1 MKGPQVL
8 DFDLETHLANTRS
21 LLALR
26 GQIEEAAQRIVDGP
40 YKNLYFIGAGGTYS
54 AALPYERLF
63 QTHSSW
69 PVRAVVGKEFILAPD
84 PGFGPESVAVFA
96 SDSGTTPDIVEC
108 IAYAKEAGAATL
120 AFTGRPETPI
130 AQDVDEVFLSDA
142 GAWPMDIP
150 FLLLSAAILHKRGE
164 FDGYDRLVKDLEA
177 MPEALASVREQVDAQ
192 AEQWA
197 KDHGRNDY
205 HFLVGSGYIWGLT
218 YLFSMCILEEMQW
231 LKTTRVQ
238 GAEFFHGSLE
248 LIEKDTSLILFKG
261 EDETRPVIDRVERFA
276 EQVSD
281 DVLVLDSKNFELPG
295 VSDEFRGL
303 LGPQILHA
311 ASGRFS
317 RHLSVV
323 RDHPLTT
330 RRYYRQMAY

>member
-1 MKGPQVL
+1 ML
-8 DFDLETHLANTRS
+8 DFDLDTHLANTRS
-21 LLALR
+21 MLALR

-40 YKNLYFIGAGGTYS
+40 YENLYFIGAGGTYS

-69 PVRAVVGKEFILAPD
+69 PVKAVIGKEFILAPD
-84 PGFGPESVAVFA
+84 PGFGPSSVAVFA

-108 IAYAKEAGAATL
+108 IDFAKAAGVTTL
-120 AFTGRPETPI
+120 GFTGRSETPI
-130 AQDVDEVFLSDA
+130 AQNVDHVFLSA
-142 GAWPMDIP
+142 PGAWPMDIP
-150 FLLLSAAILHKRGE
+150 FLLLSAAILNKRGE
-164 FDGYDRLVKDLEA
+164 FDGHDRLVRDLEA
-177 MPEALASVREQVDAQ
+177 MPEALASVREQVDDKAQ
-192 AEQWA
+192 LWA
-197 KDHGRNDY
+197 RDHADTDF
-205 HFLVGSGYIWGLT
+205 HFLVGSGYTWGLT
-218 YLFSMCILEEMQW
+218 YLYSMCILEEMQW

-248 LIEKDTSLILFKG
+248 LIEKDTSLMLFKG
-261 EDETRPVIDRVERFA
+261 EDETRPVMERVERFA
-276 EQVSD
+276 LQVSD
-281 DVLVLDSKNFELPG
+281 DVLVLDSKDFDLPG
-295 VSDEFRGL
+295 VSEEFRGL

-317 RHLSVV
+317 RNLAVV